1 MIMENTTVKFGDFFS
16 QLMEIEIMFVINNL
30 NRTNKLGIET
40 SRAHVATLD
49 ASFIKSFVNELNVGT
64 IGQII
69 VQSINNRMAV

>member
-30 NRTNKLGIET
+30 NRTNKLGFQT
-40 SRAHVATLD
+40 TRAHVATLD
-49 ASFIKSFVNELNVGT
+49 AKFIKSFLYQLNVGT

-69 VQSINNRMAV
+69 VQSITNQMAV